1 MLILAAAVAAP
12 LLSEVASGWIRVPS
26 VVLEIALGIL
36 IGPVLG
42 WVNAEPSR
50 LPVALFLVVRG
61 GPAYVVHRD
70 LPRPDRLAI
79 VCYLSTELPLVVVI
93 TRIGVVTGRLPSGKA
108 AAMITAAM
116 LSALVFPLVAGRL
129 RERPTAHA

>member
-1 MLILAAAVAAP
+1 MSGVAFDVGAIKADP
-12 LLSEVASGWIRVPS
+12 ELLLV
-26 VVLEIALGIL
+26 ALGFL
-36 IGPVLG
+36 
-42 WVNAEPSR
+42 
-50 LPVALFLVVRG
+50 ALFLVVRG

-79 VCYLSTELPLVVVI
+79 ACYLSTELPLVVVI